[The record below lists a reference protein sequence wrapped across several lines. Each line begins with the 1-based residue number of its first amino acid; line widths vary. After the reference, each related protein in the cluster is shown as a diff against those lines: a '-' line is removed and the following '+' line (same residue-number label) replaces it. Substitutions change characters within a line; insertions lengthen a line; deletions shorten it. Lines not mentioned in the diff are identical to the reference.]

1 MQQPDVL
8 VLGGGLAGLTFA
20 MQLLQRQPQ
29 LRVRVIERRRHPA
42 PPAAHK
48 VGESTV
54 EIGAHYFA
62 EALGLQEHMETEQLK
77 KFGFRFFFND
87 CRGDIENCA
96 ELGVSHVLP
105 TPTYQIDRGT
115 FETFLGEEARRRGIE
130 FIDGA
135 VVRRIDLSDD
145 GSDHSVEYEHAGARL
160 RVNARWV
167 VDASGRAG
175 LIKRKLDL
183 AEPNDHNV
191 NAVWFRL
198 EGKVDVN
205 DWCDDEAWLARCN
218 PRNRWLSTNHLCG
231 EGYWAWLIPLGSG
244 AHSVG
249 IVADEALHP
258 LDTMNTFDKSLA
270 WLHKHQPQLGRVC
283 EARREGLMDFLFLR
297 HFSYSCKQVFS
308 GQRWALT
315 GEAGLFLDPF
325 YSPGSDFIA
334 ISNTYICELIEK
346 DLAGEPVAPWAR
358 IFQDFYYSFY
368 RNTMT
373 LYQDQYALF
382 GDPEVMTTKVI
393 WDYTYYWGVLCPLY
407 FQNRLADINMLGRLR
422 GMMTEMQALNGEL
435 QPLMRAWGEHHRAA
449 GNGRLMNDQTTLP
462 WFVELNRGLR
472 DRLDDDALFARM
484 QLNTERLRDLA
495 CEIVA
500 RARTDHPGLNL
511 DSAPNLRALVESR
524 ELADSLL
531 FARAA

>member
-1 MQQPDVL
+1 
-8 VLGGGLAGLTFA
+8 

-205 DWCDDEAWLARCN
+205 DWCDDEAWLEISLRYR
-218 PRNRWLSTNHLCG
+218 PMLIG
-231 EGYWAWLIPLGSG
+231 WA
-244 AHSVG
+244 
-249 IVADEALHP
+249 
-258 LDTMNTFDKSLA
+258 T
-270 WLHKHQPQLGRVC
+270 
-283 EARREGLMDFLFLR
+283 
-297 HFSYSCKQVFS
+297 
-308 GQRWALT
+308 
-315 GEAGLFLDPF
+315 
-325 YSPGSDFIA
+325 
-334 ISNTYICELIEK
+334 
-346 DLAGEPVAPWAR
+346 
-358 IFQDFYYSFY
+358 
-368 RNTMT
+368 
-373 LYQDQYALF
+373 
-382 GDPEVMTTKVI
+382 
-393 WDYTYYWGVLCPLY
+393 
-407 FQNRLADINMLGRLR
+407 
-422 GMMTEMQALNGEL
+422 
-435 QPLMRAWGEHHRAA
+435 
-449 GNGRLMNDQTTLP
+449 
-462 WFVELNRGLR
+462 
-472 DRLDDDALFARM
+472 
-484 QLNTERLRDLA
+484 QLNDHTTTFEQCDDIA
-495 CEIVA
+495 D
-500 RARTDHPGLNL
+500 RA
-511 DSAPNLRALVESR
+511 
-524 ELADSLL
+524 
-531 FARAA
+531 FARAWSALSAERFGQFPNLPALLGYLRACVSATTIDTAIAVPKTPT